1 MDRAFVN
8 VSSSIGHEHPYIDAC
23 YLDHDTELGR
33 KRGSERMIAIKNS
46 DPNTIFVKVVN
57 ALTGEIIALGKWNVY
72 KGTLP
77 EEADLDRMEDRER
90 RPEMGGVG
98 GQ

>member
-1 MDRAFVN
+1 
-8 VSSSIGHEHPYIDAC
+8 
-23 YLDHDTELGR
+23 
-33 KRGSERMIAIKNS
+33 MI
-46 DPNTIFVKVVN
+46 TIFVKVVN

-77 EEADLDRMEDRER
+77 EEADLDRIEDRER
-90 RPEMGGVG
+90 RPEMEGVG